1 MARERTIKFP
11 PRKRG
16 GKLTVR
22 QIERAVDKV
31 IRERLEREARE
42 AEGQT
47 DATVSTPDPPP
58 KTA

>member
-1 MARERTIKFP
+1 MARERTIKYP
-11 PRKRG
+11 PKRG
-16 GKLTVR
+16 KFTKR

-47 DATVSTPDPPP
+47 DATVSTPEPPP

>member
-1 MARERTIKFP
+1 MARERIVKLP

-22 QIERAVDKV
+22 QIERAVQKV

-42 AEGQT
+42 AAQA
-47 DATVSTPDPPP
+47 DPTVSTSESPP
-58 KTA
+58 KTG